1 MIKSLLHLQ
10 NFQIHSVGTDPQ
22 PTLSL
27 ASTASLS
34 STAST
39 LNIEALVANATRR
52 NTIAYST
59 TAMNEDLQQ
68 LMSMFK
74 PFQQNG
80 ITSTL
85 EVSAYQTN
93 KIDAIL
99 TEYLS
104 KFDQWIN
111 RAKEIDEILSIR
123 RQNCGKFNYLFDE
136 HLYQLES
143 ILSPVY
149 QNYPKCFPVKMCD
162 KAIKV
167 LEVLVSQLTSTL
179 PEQTISNENPMT
191 QISDDLEGIFQRNLT
206 TSLTQT
212 SIRQQMNHV
221 LHLLTSIN
229 SLLSF
234 ILPVYIESND
244 EKIKDKISLTINE
257 ILSRRKL
264 KKIILH
270 LIEHLTGIPF
280 LINAFCVDVNDPQ
293 SSMKH
298 NCYQIELEAWIRA
311 YEMKRLD
318 LISNNIECCS
328 DWINYFYARTSN
340 SPSTIRSILN
350 KNSDIG
356 GFVHNLN
363 YQINCLL
370 CELISN
376 TSSASVKLSTSTLSS
391 PRDDPSSHEDWI
403 REIIHSMLI
412 NSKQSIMY
420 LLDCLIAHACTR
432 FNLLC
437 SKVLFNRPSLTTTA
451 TTTSLAGIHS
461 TDDLDEKESI
471 STIIRSLFIID
482 WLTDQYPY
490 LIQSVK
496 EVNCSDLF
504 QIFNSKRILT
514 LIDKLNEQNSANLVQ
529 IKLIKCVLA
538 ALVSRLHG
546 KLGKNVRDWT
556 GN

>member
-1 MIKSLLHLQ
+1 MNTSATIGDTGDPMITSSVCSYIFPLNLNTVEVRHSCAPSIMSSSGTFVLSSSSWSEMSSFLAASIAIFIGIRVKKEGKGKNGKKSTDANDSNCKQAGDALPSDVKDERLEGNSENSNGNEAEDRVISITQRLHIYLNDNDFIGFEILQKAVRTWHQSHKGFKNMIKSLLHLQ

-167 LEVLVSQLTSTL
+167 LEVLVSQ
-179 PEQTISNENPMT
+179 
-191 QISDDLEGIFQRNLT
+191 
-206 TSLTQT
+206 
-212 SIRQQMNHV
+212 V
-221 LHLLTSIN
+221 
-229 SLLSF
+229 
-234 ILPVYIESND
+234 
-244 EKIKDKISLTINE
+244 
-257 ILSRRKL
+257 
-264 KKIILH
+264 
-270 LIEHLTGIPF
+270 
-280 LINAFCVDVNDPQ
+280 
-293 SSMKH
+293 
-298 NCYQIELEAWIRA
+298 
-311 YEMKRLD
+311 
-318 LISNNIECCS
+318 
-328 DWINYFYARTSN
+328 
-340 SPSTIRSILN
+340 
-350 KNSDIG
+350 
-356 GFVHNLN
+356 
-363 YQINCLL
+363 
-370 CELISN
+370 
-376 TSSASVKLSTSTLSS
+376 
-391 PRDDPSSHEDWI
+391 
-403 REIIHSMLI
+403 MLI
-412 NSKQSIMY
+412 
-420 LLDCLIAHACTR
+420 
-432 FNLLC
+432 
-437 SKVLFNRPSLTTTA
+437 
-451 TTTSLAGIHS
+451 
-461 TDDLDEKESI
+461 
-471 STIIRSLFIID
+471 
-482 WLTDQYPY
+482 
-490 LIQSVK
+490 
-496 EVNCSDLF
+496 
-504 QIFNSKRILT
+504 
-514 LIDKLNEQNSANLVQ
+514 
-529 IKLIKCVLA
+529 
-538 ALVSRLHG
+538 
-546 KLGKNVRDWT
+546 
-556 GN
+556 